1 MHETSRAV
9 QFAPTEHDSHGG
21 KDTMWKIKFNFKN
34 NVIMNNSLF
43 NDFAARFAVE
53 TLESL
58 IESFNRQ
65 VGNRG
70 WASVRAAYD
79 MALIK
84 ELICRGIDVSA
95 VYDGKS
101 ISFARHVVLDNN
113 CLVIAE

>member
-1 MHETSRAV
+1 
-9 QFAPTEHDSHGG
+9 
-21 KDTMWKIKFNFKN
+21 
-34 NVIMNNSLF
+34 MNNSLF

-101 ISFARHVVLDNN
+101 ISYARHVVLDNN